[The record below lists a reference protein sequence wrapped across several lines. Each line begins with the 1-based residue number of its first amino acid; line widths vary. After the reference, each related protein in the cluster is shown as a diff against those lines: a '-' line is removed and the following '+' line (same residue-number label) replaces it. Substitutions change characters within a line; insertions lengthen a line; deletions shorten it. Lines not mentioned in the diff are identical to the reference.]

1 MLIMKCIR
9 LKYIHGYIDDNEGKL
24 VVDKIASLYLDN
36 QRIEEIE
43 NKIDKMLKMITM
55 VEKAVEVGTE
65 WWNEEMKYFIIKLI

>member
-9 LKYIHGYIDDNEGKL
+9 LKYINGYIDDNEGKL
-24 VVDKIASLYLDN
+24 IVDKIASLYLDN
-36 QRIEEIE
+36 TRIEEIE

-65 WWNEEMKYFIIKLI
+65 

>member
-9 LKYIHGYIDDNEGKL
+9 LKYINGYIDDNEGKL
-24 VVDKIASLYLDN
+24 VVDKIASLYMDN

-43 NKIDKMLKMITM
+43 NKIDKMLKMINM

-65 WWNEEMKYFIIKLI
+65 

>member
-24 VVDKIASLYLDN
+24 VVDKITSLYLDN

-65 WWNEEMKYFIIKLI
+65 